1 MSEATLKPALAAPAS
16 GYPPWQRL
24 RDALPPRT
32 VCGLAVLVSLLIPA
46 LLPWF
51 PMPMDRT
58 WFSRVYGVIFSLT
71 EPVMRPFRNLLP
83 PVRFGA
89 VALDLSPII
98 LFIIL
103 AIVRSYVCRV
113 V

>member
-1 MSEATLKPALAAPAS
+1 MHVICYLLTA
-16 GYPPWQRL
+16 YWF
-24 RDALPPRT
+24 
-32 VCGLAVLVSLLIPA
+32 VLFARIILS
-46 LLPWF
+46 WF
-51 PMPMDRT
+51 PMPMYRN

-83 PVRFGA
+83 PVRLGA

-98 LFIIL
+98 VFIIL

>member
-1 MSEATLKPALAAPAS
+1 MHVICYLLTA
-16 GYPPWQRL
+16 YWF
-24 RDALPPRT
+24 
-32 VCGLAVLVSLLIPA
+32 VLFARIILS
-46 LLPWF
+46 WF